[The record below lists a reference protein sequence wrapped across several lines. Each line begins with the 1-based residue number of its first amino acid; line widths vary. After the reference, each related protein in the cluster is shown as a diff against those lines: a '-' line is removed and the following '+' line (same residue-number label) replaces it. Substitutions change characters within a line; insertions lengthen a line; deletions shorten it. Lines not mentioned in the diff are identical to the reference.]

1 MKADAR
7 ASARYNTLIGAV
19 GEENKKDRSLSH
31 MMGQANVVA
40 RSKMGQVA
48 VSHLNAPSPTRG
60 FLFAVVAV
68 SEMGQV

>member
-7 ASARYNTLIGAV
+7 ASAGYNTLIGAT

-31 MMGQANVVA
+31 MMGQANVVT

-48 VSHLNAPSPTRG
+48 VSHLNAPSPARG